1 MRLNPT
7 LTAALALAS
16 VVATTPAH
24 AQVAVGHVSAGP
36 VALRNVGLRDIAW
49 QAGGG
54 GELLLN
60 GPYSVGGDLDFM
72 YFPAVET
79 TFGGSGH
86 ASAPA
91 TRAIAVSGRGAYY
104 FDNHGA
110 RRVRPFAAGGLMY
123 LADAEPIALLQVSGG
138 ADLWTSRRTGLRIEV
153 RAALGGMLA
162 FRAGL
167 VFR

>member
-1 MRLNPT
+1 VRFNSAIGLT
-7 LTAALALAS
+7 LILSTLA
-16 VVATTPAH
+16 VATAH
-24 AQVAVGHVSAGP
+24 AQVAVGQVSAGP
-36 VALRNVGLRDIAW
+36 VALWNVGLRDIAW

-60 GPYSVGGDLDFM
+60 GPYSVGGDVDFM
-72 YFPAVET
+72 YFPEAET
-79 TFGGSGH
+79 TFGNSGH

-91 TRAIAVSGRGAYY
+91 THAIAVSGRGAYY
-104 FDNHGA
+104 FDNHGS
-110 RRVRPFAAGGLMY
+110 RRVRPFATGGLLY
-123 LADAEPIALLQVSGG
+123 LADAEPMALLQVSGG
-138 ADLWTSRRTGLRIEV
+138 ADWWTSRRTGLRIEV